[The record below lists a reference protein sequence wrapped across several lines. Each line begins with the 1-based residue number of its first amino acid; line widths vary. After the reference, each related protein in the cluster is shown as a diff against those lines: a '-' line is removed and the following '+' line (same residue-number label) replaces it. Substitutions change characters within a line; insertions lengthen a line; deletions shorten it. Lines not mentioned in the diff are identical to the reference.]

1 MPGNDE
7 VIQLLREMRTNAS
20 GKKETVA
27 WLGIA
32 IGILSGFISF
42 LAGNA
47 VMGER
52 VVRLQH
58 DFVESQKMQIA
69 LHARIEKVDRET
81 DKAIGALQTSV
92 AAQQTQLAEMRADLK
107 ELRRAVSPEI
117 GKK

>member
-1 MPGNDE
+1 MAGNE
-7 VIQLLREMRTNAS
+7 EILQLLREMRTNAS

-42 LAGNA
+42 MAGNA

-58 DFVESQKMQIA
+58 DFVEAKKAQDV
-69 LHARIEKVDRET
+69 LHGRIERVDRET
-81 DKAIGALQTSV
+81 DKAISELRTSV
-92 AAQQTQLAEMRADLK
+92 AAQQTQLAEIRADLK
-107 ELRRAVSPEI
+107 ELRRLVKP
-117 GKK
+117 

>member
-1 MPGNDE
+1 MAGNDE

-42 LAGNA
+42 MAGNA

-58 DFVESQKMQIA
+58 DFVEAKKVQDI
-69 LHARIEKVDRET
+69 LHVRIEKVDRET
-81 DKAIGALQTSV
+81 DKAISALQTSV
-92 AAQQTQLAEMRADLK
+92 AAQQVQLAEIQK
-107 ELRRAVSPEI
+107 ELRRLVKP
-117 GKK
+117 

>member
-42 LAGNA
+42 MAGNA

-58 DFVESQKMQIA
+58 DFAESQKTQTA
-69 LHARIEKVDRET
+69 LHVRIEKVDRET
-81 DKAIGALQTSV
+81 DKAISALQTSV
-92 AAQQTQLAEMRADLK
+92 AAQQVQLAEIQK
-107 ELRRAVSPEI
+107 ELRRLVKP
-117 GKK
+117 

>member
-42 LAGNA
+42 MAGSA

-58 DFVESQKMQIA
+58 DFAESQKTQTA
-69 LHARIEKVDRET
+69 LHARIEKVDRDA
-81 DKAIGALQTSV
+81 DKAISELRTSV
-92 AAQQTQLAEMRADLK
+92 AAQQTQLAEIRTDLK
-107 ELRRAVSPEI
+107 ELRRVVKP
-117 GKK
+117 

>member
-42 LAGNA
+42 MAGNA

-58 DFVESQKMQIA
+58 DFVEAKKVQDI
-69 LHARIEKVDRET
+69 LHVRIEKVDRET
-81 DKAIGALQTSV
+81 DKAISALQTSV
-92 AAQQTQLAEMRADLK
+92 AAQQVQLAEIQK
-107 ELRRAVSPEI
+107 ELRRLVKP
-117 GKK
+117 

>member
-1 MPGNDE
+1 MAGNDE

-42 LAGNA
+42 MAGNA

-52 VVRLQH
+52 VVISLSRKRCRSRFMPESRKSIGTQTKRFRNCGPVLLHSRL
-58 DFVESQKMQIA
+58 SWRKY
-69 LHARIEKVDRET
+69 ARI
-81 DKAIGALQTSV
+81 
-92 AAQQTQLAEMRADLK
+92 
-107 ELRRAVSPEI
+107 
-117 GKK
+117 